1 MSTQFFG
8 EGRTMET
15 KIGRNHVPVRGNWAT
30 LVPFAAGAHGKKEAG
45 VFAFWTAVIGPV
57 KLDGKTRK
65 RIFGRAKVGLSA
77 GDRFDRMRFEMKSA
91 RDADDRRIY
100 RRFWYLL
107 LRKGA
112 NVRYV
117 RPSTLKE
124 VRAWMKSHQAD
135 ARHAARRI
143 SLGGKQ
149 VRR

>member
-1 MSTQFFG
+1 
-8 EGRTMET
+8 MET
-15 KIGRNHVPVRGNWAT
+15 KIGRNTIPGRGNWAT

-45 VFAFWTAVIGPV
+45 VYAFWTAMLQQPV

-65 RIFGRAKVGLSA
+65 RIFGRAKIGLSA
-77 GDRFDRMRFEMKSA
+77 GDRFDRMRLEMKTDRSA
-91 RDADDRRIY
+91 EDRRIY
-100 RRFWYLL
+100 RKFWYLL

-124 VRAWMKSHQAD
+124 VRAWMKSHQTD
-135 ARHAARRI
+135 AKHAARRI